1 MNTSLPRLI
10 DLIKEGSYPSSFSQ
24 GIGLAGDGTKQK
36 QDRDKIA
43 HFLWSVPAFD
53 DMSSSQIGA
62 MLDDVYAEWETLK
75 PQYQDNIDKYI
86 DYLDNTGGLQA
97 FLREVNTMKTN
108 KTRLMELANVQSKR
122 ALNEAVDPNFPV
134 KLTINIKAGDLL
146 NMFAEAG
153 STIGSG
159 AVPMDAQ
166 EFNRLVATMNED
178 LNNWFSN
185 EGITWI
191 EDGLN
196 SDVYGEYE
204 DYE

>member
-10 DLIKEGSYPSSFSQ
+10 DLIKERSYPSSQ
-24 GIGLAGDGTKQK
+24 GIGLVGDGTKQK
-36 QDRDKIA
+36 ADRDKIA

-53 DMSSSQIGA
+53 GMSSSQIGA

-75 PQYQDNIDKYI
+75 SQYQDDIDKYI
-86 DYLDNTGGLQA
+86 NYLDNTGGLQA